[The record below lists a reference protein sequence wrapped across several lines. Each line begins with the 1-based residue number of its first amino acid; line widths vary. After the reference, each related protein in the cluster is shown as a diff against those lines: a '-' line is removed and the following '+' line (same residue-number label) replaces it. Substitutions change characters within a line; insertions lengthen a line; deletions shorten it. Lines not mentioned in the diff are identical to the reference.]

1 MILHPPNSHRR
12 EGFTLMEV
20 LVVVAIILVL
30 AAILVPTL
38 GEIQKRAN
46 KGVALKT
53 IRDLCTA
60 AQTYGADNND
70 ELPQEDVKGTDSWAA
85 SQDPANGKAW
95 YNALPKAMG
104 RRNVADFAATPRAF
118 YTKDNILFLP
128 GATYPESD
136 RKLVKPLFAI
146 GINNKLQKKDSD
158 GKKPAAKRSQIS
170 NPSRTPLFL
179 EQGLPSEK
187 KAAPMQSNK
196 DFDGAPKAS
205 AHSMPGRY
213 GGKGIIG
220 FVDGHAE
227 EWYVKD
233 LLTETN
239 MFPFPPT
246 DIIWMKTPEEDPNK

>member
-1 MILHPPNSHRR
+1 MILHPPFSRRR

-30 AAILVPTL
+30 AAILVPTIAAL
-38 GEIQKRAN
+38 QNRAH
-46 KGVALKT
+46 KATATK
-53 IRDLCTA
+53 IIKDLCTTSGLYA
-60 AQTYGADNND
+60 GENND
-70 ELPQEDVKGTDSWAA
+70 ELPQEDVKGSDSWAA
-85 SQDPANGKAW
+85 AQDPANARAW
-95 YNALPKAMG
+95 YNALPKMMG
-104 RRNVADFAATPRAF
+104 HRNVADFAATPRAF
-118 YTKDNILFLP
+118 YSKENILFLP

-146 GINNKLQKKDSD
+146 GINNKLQRKDAD
-158 GKKPAAKRSQIS
+158 GKKPPVKRVQIT

-187 KAAPMQSNK
+187 KSAPMQSNK

-205 AHSMPGRY
+205 AHSFPGRY

-227 EWYVKD
+227 EWYAKD
-233 LLTETN
+233 LLNETN
-239 MFPFPPT
+239 QFPFPPT
-246 DIIWMKTPEEDPNK
+246 DIIWMRSPEEDPNK